1 MSETLDKTQKTF
13 QGLGVT
19 RPEQVLQLFSE
30 LRSLFD
36 ASALAAAST
45 KNVGR
50 LPELQ
55 SAWNNDSSGVIRR
68 IHANWVTLAP
78 PNLRGTTER
87 AMKHLSAHVGVG
99 VKAVQTLQQLGVH
112 DNSQVVSLFSLL
124 RDTFD
129 QDIQLDIDEIDV
141 EITRINWLG
150 RKTGILA
157 WARDHWMKSA
167 PDELRR
173 EVGRC
178 FNEIKAH
185 IEQAINDKRA
195 SARPA
200 ILAAPLYQD
209 QSEYRPAIRPTYA
222 QTSGNVLVDVSNEQA
237 ILPPDPTLI
246 PEDLSLP
253 GVIRPIGSHHLI
265 RQVFQEIENI
275 FVSIGFSVV
284 EGPEIETPYYNFEA
298 LNIPE
303 FHPVRDDMDTFYLEL
318 PKGAP
323 TPLLLRTHTSP
334 MQIRTMEKQKPPVRV
349 IVPGKVYR
357 RDNPDAT
364 HSFAFHQI
372 EGLAVDS
379 DITFCDFTGTI
390 EYFVKQFFGPSV
402 KTRFRPSYFPF
413 TEPSV
418 EFDVSCPFCGG
429 TGTAAGGGT
438 CSKCKGAAWIEL
450 FGAGMVDPAVYGFVN
465 YDAKKVSGFA
475 FGIGIDRLAM
485 LKYGIDDIQVFF
497 QNDVRFLRQFP

>member
-1 MSETLDKTQKTF
+1 MSAPENKPASKLSD
-13 QGLGVT
+13 LGVT
-19 RPEQVLQLFSE
+19 QPAQVAPLFAE
-30 LRSLFD
+30 VRARFD
-36 ASALAAAST
+36 GEVT
-45 KNVGR
+45 KDFIEV
-50 LPELQ
+50 LWKE
-55 SAWNNDSSGVIRR
+55 
-68 IHANWVTLAP
+68 
-78 PNLRGTTER
+78 
-87 AMKHLSAHVGVG
+87 
-99 VKAVQTLQQLGVH
+99 
-112 DNSQVVSLFSLL
+112 F
-124 RDTFD
+124 RD
-129 QDIQLDIDEIDV
+129 E
-141 EITRINWLG
+141 WLG
-150 RKTGILA
+150 RKSGVLA
-157 WARDHWMKSA
+157 QITNNWLKPAT
-167 PDELRR
+167 PDLKPAIGAALNELRAHVEAKIEERRVAIEKSEEEWALSR
-173 EVGRC
+173 ERV
-178 FNEIKAH
+178 
-185 IEQAINDKRA
+185 
-195 SARPA
+195 
-200 ILAAPLYQD
+200 
-209 QSEYRPAIRPTYA
+209 
-222 QTSGNVLVDVSNEQA
+222 
-237 ILPPDPTLI
+237 
-246 PEDLSLP
+246 DLSLP
-253 GVIRPIGSHHLI
+253 GVVRPVGSHHLI
-265 RQVFQEIENI
+265 RQVFQEIEDI

-303 FHPVRDDMDTFYLEL
+303 FHPVRDDMDTFYLDL
-318 PKGAP
+318 PKGAK

-372 EGLAVDS
+372 EGLAVDT

-418 EFDVSCPFCGG
+418 EFDVSCPFCSG
-429 TGTAAGGGT
+429 TGTSAAGGT

-465 YDAKKVSGFA
+465 YDARKVSGFA

>member
-1 MSETLDKTQKTF
+1 VSFGVIYIAIMPISELGLDKT
-13 QGLGVT
+13 
-19 RPEQVLQLFSE
+19 
-30 LRSLFD
+30 
-36 ASALAAAST
+36 LAALGIGQAAQVAARFAEVRT
-45 KNVGR
+45 HFDG
-50 LPELQ
+50 Q
-55 SAWNNDSSGVIRR
+55 F
-68 IHANWVTLAP
+68 
-78 PNLRGTTER
+78 
-87 AMKHLSAHVGVG
+87 
-99 VKAVQTLQQLGVH
+99 QTVH
-112 DNSQVVSLFSLL
+112 DESGWKLF
-124 RDTFD
+124 RDT
-129 QDIQLDIDEIDV
+129 
-141 EITRINWLG
+141 WLG
-150 RKTGILA
+150 RKSGVLTLITDNWLKPATPELKRAVGQQLNELRAHVESQIEASRAAIEAGSEETAL
-157 WARDHWMKSA
+157 ARD
-167 PDELRR
+167 R
-173 EVGRC
+173 V
-178 FNEIKAH
+178 
-185 IEQAINDKRA
+185 
-195 SARPA
+195 
-200 ILAAPLYQD
+200 
-209 QSEYRPAIRPTYA
+209 
-222 QTSGNVLVDVSNEQA
+222 
-237 ILPPDPTLI
+237 
-246 PEDLSLP
+246 DLSLP

-265 RQVFQEIENI
+265 RQVFQEIEDI
-275 FVSIGFSVV
+275 FFSIGFSVV

-372 EGLAVDS
+372 EGLAVDA

-429 TGTAAGGGT
+429 TGIAASGGT

-465 YDAKKVSGFA
+465 YDARKVSGFA

>member
-1 MSETLDKTQKTF
+1 MPTSDLGLDKTLAA
-13 QGLGVT
+13 LGVSEAAQVVARFADVRT
-19 RPEQVLQLFSE
+19 R
-30 LRSLFD
+30 FD
-36 ASALAAAST
+36 AESGTAHD
-45 KNVGR
+45 
-50 LPELQ
+50 E
-55 SAWNNDSSGVIRR
+55 SS
-68 IHANWVTLAP
+68 W
-78 PNLRGTTER
+78 
-87 AMKHLSAHVGVG
+87 K
-99 VKAVQTLQQLGVH
+99 Q
-112 DNSQVVSLFSLL
+112 F
-124 RDTFD
+124 RDA
-129 QDIQLDIDEIDV
+129 
-141 EITRINWLG
+141 WLG
-150 RKTGILA
+150 RKSGVLA
-157 WARDHWMKSA
+157 QITDNWLKPATPELKRA
-167 PDELRR
+167 VGQQLNELRAHVESQI
-173 EVGRC
+173 EVRHL
-178 FNEIKAH
+178 A
-185 IEQAINDKRA
+185 IE
-195 SARPA
+195 
-200 ILAAPLYQD
+200 
-209 QSEYRPAIRPTYA
+209 
-222 QTSGNVLVDVSNEQA
+222 SGAEETALTRDRV
-237 ILPPDPTLI
+237 
-246 PEDLSLP
+246 DLSLP
-253 GVIRPIGSHHLI
+253 GVLRPIGSHHLI
-265 RQVFQEIENI
+265 RQVFQEIEDI
-275 FVSIGFSVV
+275 FFSIGFSVV

-303 FHPVRDDMDTFYLEL
+303 FHPVRDDMDTFYIDL

-372 EGLAVDS
+372 EGLAVDT

-429 TGTAAGGGT
+429 TGSSNGAT